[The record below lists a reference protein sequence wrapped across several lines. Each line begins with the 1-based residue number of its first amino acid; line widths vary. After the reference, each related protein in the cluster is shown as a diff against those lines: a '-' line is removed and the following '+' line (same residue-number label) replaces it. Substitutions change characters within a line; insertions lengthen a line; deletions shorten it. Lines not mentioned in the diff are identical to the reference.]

1 MKDVKPGRTGAQRF
15 EDSSWADGVA
25 NTLIDAIF
33 HGNVKIVAY
42 IGKTGDLNRV
52 DDKITPCQQVAA
64 LGRGTHTPA
73 LPALGN
79 QSFSKLVRQL
89 QSAGINIYKC
99 EASFIKPLDL

>member
-1 MKDVKPGRTGAQRF
+1 MKDVKPGRTGAQCF
-15 EDSSWADGVA
+15 EDSARADSVA
-25 NTLIDAIF
+25 NTLINAVL
-33 HGNVKIVAY
+33 HRNVEIVAY
-42 IGKTGDLNRV
+42 IGETGNLNRV

-99 EASFIKPLDL
+99 EASFLTPLDL